1 MEISV
6 IGAGNIGGTLGKKW
20 AQVGHQVRFGV
31 RSPSDPKFDHLRPLG
46 KVTTI
51 ADALAGA
58 EVVLLA
64 QPGTAVVEFAAQFGA
79 DLDGKIVIDATNSF
93 RGPVMNNLGIL
104 KEKAPGALYVRA
116 FSNLGWENFAVPL
129 IHGETVDLFFC
140 GQAQARLAAEQLISE
155 IGLNPVYIGSEDA
168 VDLVDGLTRLWFTLV
183 NQGRGRRV
191 ALKLLVEETP

>member
-1 MEISV
+1 MEIAV

-20 AQVGHQVRFGV
+20 AQSGHQVRFGV
-31 RSPSDPKFDHLRPLG
+31 RNPLASKYDDLRPLG

-64 QPGTAVVEFAAQFGA
+64 QPGNAVAEFATQFGT
-79 DLDGKIVIDATNSF
+79 DLNGKVVIDSTNNFSS
-93 RGPVMNNLGIL
+93 PTMNNLGVL
-104 KEKAPGALYVRA
+104 REKAPGALHVRA
-116 FSNLGWENFAVPL
+116 FSNLGWQNFDVPV
-129 IHGETVDLFFC
+129 IHGVTIDLFFC
-140 GQAQARLAAEQLISE
+140 GHDQARSIAEQLISQ
-155 IGLNPVYIGSEDA
+155 IGLNPVYIGGEDT

-191 ALKLLVEETP
+191 ALKLLQA